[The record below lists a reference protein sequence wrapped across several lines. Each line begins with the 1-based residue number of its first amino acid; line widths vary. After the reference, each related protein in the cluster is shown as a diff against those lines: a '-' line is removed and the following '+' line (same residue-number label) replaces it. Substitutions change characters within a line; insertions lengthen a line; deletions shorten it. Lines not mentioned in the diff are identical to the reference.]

1 MSAIAQQVAHRA
13 RKAIARK
20 PPNIAGKKR
29 PERAKMRGFSPLPLV
44 CRACYGRA
52 MNRIVNKLNRL
63 WKERSHRA
71 AARAVL
77 DTPPVVPADDGL
89 VLFSMIG
96 TRVLLPYLVAVKSL
110 HAKLKRGRIVILD
123 DGTLTDADRDILAA
137 HLGRPRIISI
147 GDVDTGPCPRGGTW
161 ERLLTILDVRATDYV
176 IQLDSDTVTLGDVP
190 EIAEAIARNRS
201 FTLRGDPD
209 SRLLSFAEMAAKT
222 EDDAFLFNPDAHVQ
236 GAIESGLDRVAL
248 PMRANPLYVR
258 GCSGFAGF
266 ARGGDGRSLAEAFS
280 IEAEQLL
287 GAERWSRW
295 GSEQVTSNMVIANEP
310 DALLLPYDHYLNF
323 WDEGVPSDARFVHF
337 IGSYRFSGSAY
348 IDATRASIAR
358 LGRA

>member
-1 MSAIAQQVAHRA
+1 
-13 RKAIARK
+13 
-20 PPNIAGKKR
+20 
-29 PERAKMRGFSPLPLV
+29 MRRFSPLPLI
-44 CRACYGRA
+44 CHACYGRA
-52 MNRIVNKLNRL
+52 MNRVVNKLKRL
-63 WKERSHRA
+63 WKESAHRA

-110 HAKLKRGRIVILD
+110 HARLRRGRIVILD
-123 DGTLTDADRDILAA
+123 DGTLTADDRDILAQQ
-137 HLGRPRIISI
+137 LGNPRILSLA
-147 GDVDTGPCPRGGTW
+147 DVDTGPCPRGGTW
-161 ERLLTILDVRATDYV
+161 ERLLTILDMRANDYV
-176 IQLDSDTVTLGDVP
+176 IQLDSDTVALGAVP
-190 EIAEAIARNRS
+190 EIAAAIAQNRS

-209 SRLLSFAEMAAKT
+209 SRLLSFAEMAEKT
-222 EDDAFLFNPDAHVQ
+222 DDAAFLFNPDAHVQ

-248 PMRANPLYVR
+248 PMLASPLYVR

-266 ARGGDGRSLAEAFS
+266 ARGGDGRALAEAFS
-280 IEAEQLL
+280 IEAERLL
-287 GAERWSRW
+287 GTERWSRW

-348 IDATRASIAR
+348 LDATRAAIAG
-358 LGRA
+358 LGRT

>member
-1 MSAIAQQVAHRA
+1 
-13 RKAIARK
+13 
-20 PPNIAGKKR
+20 
-29 PERAKMRGFSPLPLV
+29 
-44 CRACYGRA
+44 

>member
-1 MSAIAQQVAHRA
+1 MLRL
-13 RKAIARK
+13 
-20 PPNIAGKKR
+20 
-29 PERAKMRGFSPLPLV
+29 SPLPKG
-44 CRACYGRA
+44 CGACYGRA

-63 WKERSHRA
+63 WKEHKHRS

-77 DTPPVVPADDGL
+77 DTPPVVPADDGV

-110 HAKLKRGRIVILD
+110 HAQLRKGRIAILD
-123 DGTLTDADRDILAA
+123 DGTLTDADRAILAA
-137 HLGRPRIISI
+137 HLGNPRIISI
-147 GDVDTGPCPRGGTW
+147 ADVDTGPCPRGGTW
-161 ERLLTILDVRATDYV
+161 ERLLTILDIRAHDYV
-176 IQLDSDTVTLGDVP
+176 IQLDSDTVTLGDVS
-190 EIAEAIARNRS
+190 EIAEAIGGNRS

-209 SRLLSFAEMAAKT
+209 SQLLSFAELASRT

-236 GAIESGLDRVAL
+236 GAIESGLDRVNL
-248 PMRANPLYVR
+248 PMVASPLYVR

-266 ARGGDGRSLAEAFS
+266 ARGGSGRTLAEAFS
-280 IEAEQLL
+280 REAERLL
-287 GAERWSRW
+287 GAERWARW

-323 WDEGVPSDARFVHF
+323 WDEGVPDDARFVHF
-337 IGSYRFSGSAY
+337 IGSYRFSGTAY
-348 IDATRASIAR
+348 IDATRAAVAA

>member
-1 MSAIAQQVAHRA
+1 MLA
-13 RKAIARK
+13 
-20 PPNIAGKKR
+20 
-29 PERAKMRGFSPLPLV
+29 FSPLPLA

-63 WKERSHRA
+63 WKERTHRA
-71 AARAVL
+71 ASRAVL
-77 DTPPVVPADDGL
+77 NTPPIMPVDDGL

-110 HAKLKRGRIVILD
+110 HAKLRRGRIVILD
-123 DGTLTDADRDILAA
+123 DGSLSDADRAILAA
-137 HLGRPRIISI
+137 HLGQPRIISI
-147 GDVDTGPCPRGGTW
+147 ADVDTGPCPRGGTW
-161 ERLLTILDVRATDYV
+161 ERLLTILDMRATDYL

-190 EIAEAIARNRS
+190 DIAAAISQNRS

-222 EDDAFLFNPDAHVQ
+222 DDEAFLFNHGAHVQ

-248 PMRANPLYVR
+248 PMLVNPLYVR

-266 ARGGDGRSLAEAFS
+266 ARGGDGRALAEAFS
-280 IEAEQLL
+280 IEAERLL
-287 GAERWSRW
+287 GMERWSRW

-323 WDEGVPSDARFVHF
+323 WDEGVPADARFVHF
-337 IGSYRFSGSAY
+337 IGSYRFSGRAY
-348 IDATRASIAR
+348 IDATRASIAA
-358 LGRA
+358 LGRS

>member
-1 MSAIAQQVAHRA
+1 
-13 RKAIARK
+13 
-20 PPNIAGKKR
+20 
-29 PERAKMRGFSPLPLV
+29 
-44 CRACYGRA
+44 

-161 ERLLTILDVRATDYV
+161 ERLLTILDVRVTDYV